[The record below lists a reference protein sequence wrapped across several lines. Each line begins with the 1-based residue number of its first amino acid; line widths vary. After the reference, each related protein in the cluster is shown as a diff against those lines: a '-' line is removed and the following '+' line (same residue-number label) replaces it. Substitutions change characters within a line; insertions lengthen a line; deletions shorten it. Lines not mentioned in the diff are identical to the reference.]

1 MEIIRVE
8 NLSFKYKSES
18 VLALKNLS
26 FSVEEGEFLA
36 IIGHNGSG
44 KSTLAKTLNALII
57 PEEGEVFVCGNST
70 KDKEKLF
77 EIRKNVGVVFQNP
90 DNQLVASIVEDD
102 VAFGPENIGLKREEI
117 KKRIDFAL
125 DAVGMTEFKDK
136 TPTHLS
142 GGQKQRIAIAGV
154 LAVKP
159 KVLVLD
165 ESTAMLDPKGRKEV
179 MEVVKKLNKEGI
191 TVIHITH
198 YMDEVTEADR
208 VLVMSG
214 GEIKLSGTPEE
225 IFAQKQLLIDLELD
239 VPEAKK
245 IADELIK
252 AGFNV
257 PKNTFT
263 KEALLEALCKLKLK
277 I

>member
-18 VLALKNLS
+18 ALALKNIS

-36 IIGHNGSG
+36 VIGHNGSG

>member
-8 NLSFKYKSES
+8 NLSFKYKQES
-18 VLALKNLS
+18 ALALKNVS

-57 PEEGEVFVCGNST
+57 PEDGEVFVCGNST

-117 KKRIDFAL
+117 KERIDFAL

-179 MEVVKKLNKEGI
+179 MEVVKKLNKDGMTI
-191 TVIHITH
+191 IHITH

-214 GEIKLSGTPEE
+214 GEIKLSGNPQE
-225 IFAQKQLLIDLELD
+225 IFSQKQLLIDLELD

-252 AGFNV
+252 AGFDV

-263 KEALLEALCKLKLK
+263 KEALLEALCKLKQK

>member
-18 VLALKNLS
+18 ALALKNLS

-36 IIGHNGSG
+36 VIGHNGSG